1 MFFIDTL
8 PGRQTF
14 TLGEPWMKFIKPV
27 IFMIFSVLA
36 LSSAIVVHA
45 SDASQSGFLSDYD
58 NLKPNPKYPGSSDWI
73 NPDAQLNKYNAI
85 IVDPAMIRLSKGLI
99 ANGTR
104 PDPEL
109 LNEVLDYLH
118 SALEREFS
126 KHMKIATKPGDD
138 VMHYRAAIT
147 GITTEGGVGSSAMNI
162 LPVVFALR
170 TVTGQNTVRAHL
182 FMESEYS
189 DSVTGALLGAMMQ
202 SAAGGSP
209 SRDSSGQRQI
219 ALKDFK
225 EVLDQWAQKAAEAVS
240 EALGK

>member
-1 MFFIDTL
+1 MLNIDTL
-8 PGRQTF
+8 PVRQTF
-14 TLGEPWMKFIKPV
+14 TFGEPRMKLV
-27 IFMIFSVLA
+27 ISVFLVFLSVLA
-36 LSSAIVVHA
+36 LSGAIAVHA
-45 SDASQSGFLSDYD
+45 SDAAQSGFLSDYD

-73 NPDAQLNKYNAI
+73 NKDEKLNKYNAI
-85 IVDPAMIRLSKGLI
+85 IVDPAKIRLSKGLI
-99 ANGTR
+99 ANGAR

-126 KHMKIATKPGDD
+126 KHMKIVKKPGDD

-147 GITTEGGVGSSAMNI
+147 GITTEGGVGSSALNI
-162 LPVVFALR
+162 LPVAFALR
-170 TVTGQNTVRAHL
+170 TATGQNRVRAHL
-182 FMESEYS
+182 FMEAEYS
-189 DSVTGALLGAMMQ
+189 DSFTGAPVGAVMQ

-219 ALKDFK
+219 SLKDIK
-225 EVLDQWAQKAAEAVS
+225 EVLDEWAQKAAEALN